1 MSFASSLS
9 VQEYAAQQFQSIE
22 AYTIQLEQIPLEE
35 FRTSAEARAT
45 FLTILKAAS
54 NDFEWIVEEIGMSQ
68 DSIADIKYLKLD
80 AEKFPHYEE
89 FITTG
94 KAAIAR
100 FAACFPA
107 IKDIVL
113 DESYEE
119 IDELALELFH
129 LPYAERVEEALQAD
143 LTPRACFV

>member
-89 FITTG
+89 FIATG

-107 IKDIVL
+107 IKNIVL
-113 DESYEE
+113 DESHEE

-129 LPYAERVEEALQAD
+129 LPYAEQVEEALEAD

>member
-89 FITTG
+89 FILKG

-100 FAACFPA
+100 FATCFPA

>member
-80 AEKFPHYEE
+80 AEKFPHYEK
-89 FITTG
+89 FIATG

-113 DESYEE
+113 DGSHEE
-119 IDELALELFH
+119 IDELDLESFH
-129 LPYAERVEEALQAD
+129 LPYAEEVEEALQAD

>member
-129 LPYAERVEEALQAD
+129 LPYAEKVEEALQAD